1 MNETNE
7 NDENTAEE
15 LDSEVEIEITTEV
28 ATRIQETLNKIK
40 KNSKAKKMIA
50 ELEKEIKGFNLEE
63 LLESDEKLLSEA
75 ISAKKERDEY
85 LALLQR
91 FKADFENYK
100 KRAQKQEETNVR
112 VSSEKILTKIF
123 PPIED
128 LKRAIKF
135 SEENNQNTVPLEGIS
150 IIHNKLQRVMEDEGV
165 MLIDPHCGEAF
176 DPKFHEAIV
185 VDESGTYETD
195 QIVKSYEMGY
205 KIKDRVIRA
214 AKVMVAIDK
223 EEEKEES
230 EINCKNNS
238 DGE

>member
-1 MNETNE
+1 MNKTNE
-7 NDENTAEE
+7 NNENITEE
-15 LDSEVEIEITTEV
+15 LDSKVEMETTAEMT
-28 ATRIQETLNKIK
+28 TRIQETLDNIK
-40 KNSKAKKMIA
+40 KNSKAKKLIA
-50 ELEKEIKGFNLEE
+50 ELEKEIKGFSLQEILEN
-63 LLESDEKLLSEA
+63 DEKLLTEI

-128 LKRAIKF
+128 IKRAINF
-135 SEENNQNTVPLEGIS
+135 SKENNQNTVPLEGIS
-150 IIHNKLQRVMEDEGV
+150 IIYNKLQRVMEDEGV
-165 MLIDPHCGEAF
+165 MLIDPQCGEAF

-195 QIVKSYEMGY
+195 QIVKSFEMGY

-214 AKVMVAIDK
+214 AKVMVAVDK
-223 EEEKEES
+223 EEEEDES
-230 EINCKNNS
+230 EINCKNNN